1 MPRVVTEAEGEGE
14 DDLDADADTVV
25 EPSGDELNVKLCETL
40 LELLRVASREAVPS
54 SEAEEHADAEGEPVV
69 EITGL
74 LLVLGELLPL

>member
-14 DDLDADADTVV
+14 DDPETDADVDVEANGEELTVT
-25 EPSGDELNVKLCETL
+25 LCETL
-40 LELLRVASREAVPS
+40 LEPLRVASREAVPS

-69 EITGL
+69 ETPGL